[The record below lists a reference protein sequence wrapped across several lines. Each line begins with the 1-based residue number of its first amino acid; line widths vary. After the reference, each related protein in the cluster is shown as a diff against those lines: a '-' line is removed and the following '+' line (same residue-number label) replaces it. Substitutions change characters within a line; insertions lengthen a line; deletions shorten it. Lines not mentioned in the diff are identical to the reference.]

1 MAASE
6 KISKKSFK
14 IGQSNEIK
22 QMSTQTDNIQRKS
35 FPAEDTNVRS
45 SGVNKSI
52 KISVGH

>member
-14 IGQSNEIK
+14 IGQSNETK
-22 QMSTQTDNIQRKS
+22 QMSQTDNIQRKS